1 MKYIYDAKTNAFYP
15 VTLKESYIAK
25 GLWPES
31 DVEIDEETFAEFQ
44 KPPAGKMVVA
54 GDDGYPTYADIPPPT
69 HEQLVAIADAEKQ
82 SLIDEANEHINSK
95 QWPGKAAMGR
105 LKDDEKTQYNAWLD
119 YLDALEPIDTSI
131 APDITWPVPPKV

>member
-15 VTLKESYIAK
+15 VALKESYIAK

-44 KPPAGKMVVA
+44 NPPAGKMVVA
-54 GDDGYPTYADIPPPT
+54 GDDGYPAWTDIPPPT

-82 SLIDEANEHINSK
+82 SLIDQANEYINSK

-105 LKDDEKTQYNAWLD
+105 LKDSEKIQYNAWLD
-119 YLDALEPIDTSI
+119 FLDDIEAVDTST
-131 APDITWPVPPKV
+131 APDVTWPKQPEI